1 MAHAAKGLAEA
12 AHTLRQTLYCNA
24 PAVHGLNANV
34 VAVEQGHADKW
45 IGVCGIRQD
54 VARQAI
60 PYHSRGIGV
69 ELRLA
74 AVSKN
79 CAAPRAKG
87 QAERINQA

>member
-1 MAHAAKGLAEA
+1 MAHAARGLAEA
-12 AHTLRQTLYCNA
+12 MHTLRQTLYRDV
-24 PAVHGLNANV
+24 PAVHSLYVDV
-34 VAVEQGHADKW
+34 VAVEQGHVDKW

-54 VARQAI
+54 VARQAV
-60 PYHSRGIGV
+60 PYNSCGIGV

-79 CAAPRAKG
+79 RDAARAKE